1 MLEIRHH
8 LVLPLVC
15 FPQNEVATQQLL
27 SKWVNDRM
35 NPHVS
40 IFFICTKSRAVLSF
54 PFKDEHDMTL
64 KGSRALSHVSNQKTT
79 EQESKLAQPLNFR
92 LLASLYWLFIHNG
105 PPPLKSGQPLSASG
119 LPMPQTPV
127 TCLLFLK
134 YPKFSFLLSFW
145 WDVEFPGKPLL
156 FLPLQMYLVKP
167 EAG

>member
-1 MLEIRHH
+1 
-8 LVLPLVC
+8 
-15 FPQNEVATQQLL
+15 
-27 SKWVNDRM
+27 M

-54 PFKDEHDMTL
+54 SFKDEHDMTL

-92 LLASLYWLFIHNG
+92 LLASLYRLFIHNG

-127 TCLLFLK
+127 TCLLLLK
-134 YPKFSFLLSFW
+134 YPKVFIPPFFLMGCRVSWKAPPLPSLSNVSGETRSWLSFST
-145 WDVEFPGKPLL
+145 PASHTPTLT
-156 FLPLQMYLVKP
+156 
-167 EAG
+167 